1 VRARVVKFVQEEAM
15 AIDQEKRRHV
25 PRDKEKRG
33 SEGGRGPYRVL
44 APRALEL
51 TQRPVGSLSTD
62 PQNARTHS
70 NKQIGQLEA
79 SIKRFGLTN
88 PILADEHGVI
98 IAGHARLAA
107 AINLGLDVVPVIVV
121 GGLSEAERRAL
132 ALADNKIALNAGWD
146 EKLLAT
152 ELEFLADLQIDLDVS
167 ITGFDTVEIDR
178 IIASASQDNGPA
190 EEAPPPPIGPAV
202 SHPGV
207 IWNLGPHRVIC
218 GSALEEPTHAA
229 LMGTEQAR
237 MAFLDAPYNVPID
250 GHVSGLGKNHHREFA
265 MGVGEMSPAEF
276 TAS

>member
-1 VRARVVKFVQEEAM
+1 VVKFVQEEAM
-15 AIDQEKRRHV
+15 AIGQEKRRHV
-25 PRDKEKRG
+25 LRDTEKHG
-33 SEGGRGPYRVL
+33 SEGGRGPYRVS
-44 APRALEL
+44 APHTLEL

-62 PQNARTHS
+62 PKNARTHP

-98 IAGHARLAA
+98 M
-107 AINLGLDVVPVIVV
+107 DVVPVIVV
-121 GGLSEAERRAL
+121 GALSEAERRAL

-178 IIASASQDNGPA
+178 IIASANQDNGPA
-190 EEAPPPPIGPAV
+190 EEAPPPPTGPAV
-202 SHPGV
+202 SHPGD

-218 GSALEEPTHAA
+218 GSALEEPIHAA
-229 LMGTEQAR
+229 LMG
-237 MAFLDAPYNVPID
+237 
-250 GHVSGLGKNHHREFA
+250 
-265 MGVGEMSPAEF
+265 AE
-276 TAS
+276 

>member
-1 VRARVVKFVQEEAM
+1 VVKFVQEEAM
-15 AIDQEKRRHV
+15 AIGQEKRRHV
-25 PRDKEKRG
+25 LRDTEKHG
-33 SEGGRGPYRVL
+33 SEGGRGPYRVS
-44 APRALEL
+44 APHTLEL

-62 PQNARTHS
+62 PKNARTHP

-107 AINLGLDVVPVIVV
+107 AINLGMDVVPVIVV
-121 GGLSEAERRAL
+121 GALSEAERRAL

-178 IIASASQDNGPA
+178 IIASANQDNGPA
-190 EEAPPPPIGPAV
+190 EEAPPPPTGPAV
-202 SHPGV
+202 SHPGD

-218 GSALEEPTHAA
+218 GSALEEPIHAA
-229 LMGTEQAR
+229 LMG
-237 MAFLDAPYNVPID
+237 
-250 GHVSGLGKNHHREFA
+250 
-265 MGVGEMSPAEF
+265 AE
-276 TAS
+276 